1 MSNNLLENKS
11 IYQLYKRLFFL
22 TVFFVIA
29 EIGANMNIVSFITP
43 YKIFLGLLIVL
54 YLVGLIIDFKGVF
67 SYTTNSLIESL
78 RPIKFVVIFIIL
90 YIAFDLISLFYT
102 TNVRLAITKYV
113 TIISMSVIIFFTTL
127 YVSDTK
133 VDKKKDKASSLLL
146 IFGLTSLA
154 LSIYT
159 IGYLLIFKTTYFSR
173 RLSLIED
180 YNKYSFVLLFGFLAM
195 LYYLFRVFDDSKKRN
210 VYTAL
215 MSILSIPV
223 IHLSGSRRATK
234 MMNVV
239 IFIVFIFGFYSLVE
253 RYSDKDIRKK
263 LKFYLPID
271 FILIGLITVAK
282 KFKPTVNPWVIYL
295 VVLAIFLIKTFM
307 ILKKF
312 DFNDLKKR
320 CKNYIITWAII
331 AFGSMFIISSFNFV
345 TTVKADLLMNNNKEI
360 SQHIDSRSVEAILD
374 DEKALDKRTVIWKI
388 AIDEI
393 KNQPMKNKLIGGGA
407 SNHFDI
413 YNKPE
418 NKAIMEKVY
427 WKVIP
432 DNLLDPHN
440 FILVDLLNGG
450 LVKTA
455 FALLSLLSALVYIIK
470 LNKKSTLDAFFL
482 FIICVT
488 LFGDLMIGAKEGM
501 LDNKF
506 LWAIFM
512 LMIAVFNEF
521 KDIDKIKNK

>member
-43 YKIFLGLLIVL
+43 YKIFLGLLVL
-54 YLVGLIIDFKGVF
+54 LYFIHLITDFKNVF
-67 SYTTNSLIESL
+67 NYTATSVVNSLK
-78 RPIKFVVIFIIL
+78 PIKFIAIFIIL

-102 TNVRLAITKYV
+102 TNIRLGVTKYV

-133 VDKKKDKASSLLL
+133 SDDKKDKANSLLV
-146 IFGLTSLA
+146 IFGFSSLA
-154 LSIYT
+154 LSLYT

-173 RLSLIED
+173 RLSLLED
-180 YNKYSFVLLFGFLAM
+180 YNKYSFVLLFGFLSM
-195 LYYLFRVFDDSKKRN
+195 LYYLFRSLDDSKKRN
-210 VYTAL
+210 IYMAL
-215 MSILSIPV
+215 MSIISIPV
-223 IHLSGSRRATK
+223 IHLSGSRRSSK
-234 MMNVV
+234 MMNVLV
-239 IFIVFIFGFYSLVE
+239 LIIFIFGFYSLIE
-253 RYSDKDIRKK
+253 KYSDKDIRKK
-263 LKFYLPID
+263 LKYYLPID
-271 FILIGLITVAK
+271 FILIILITIAK
-282 KFKPTVNPWVIYL
+282 KFKPTVNPWFIYL
-295 VVLAIFLIKTFM
+295 VVFIIFLIKTIM

-312 DFNDLKKR
+312 DFKDLKKR

-331 AFGSMFIISSFNFV
+331 AISSVFIISSFNFI
-345 TTVKADLLMNNNKEI
+345 TTIKAGLLVKNNKEV

-388 AIDEI
+388 ALDEF
-393 KNQPMKNKLIGGGA
+393 KKQPMKNKLIGSGA
-407 SNHFDI
+407 SYHFDI

-450 LVKTA
+450 LIKTA
-455 FALLSLLSALVYIIK
+455 FALLALLSALVYIIK

-512 LMIAVFNEF
+512 LLIAVFNEF
-521 KDIDKIKNK
+521 KDKKEIESK